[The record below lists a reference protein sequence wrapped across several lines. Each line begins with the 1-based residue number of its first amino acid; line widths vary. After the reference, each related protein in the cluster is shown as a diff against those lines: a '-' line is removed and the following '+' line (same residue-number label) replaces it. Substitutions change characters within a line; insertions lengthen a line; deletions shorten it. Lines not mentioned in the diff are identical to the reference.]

1 MKTTAY
7 ILAALFA
14 GLFIASF
21 IIGPFP
27 IPGLFYLLP
36 ALFILTTLQLFEKG
50 KIKEGYAN
58 VFHNFS
64 THRTHWYGG
73 TYRNSGAFFTN
84 AQEIQIHG
92 GVFTSHIMHIHEA
105 GSADPPGKDYS
116 LPVSK
121 LVTE

>member
-1 MKTTAY
+1 MKTPSY

-27 IPGLFYLLP
+27 IPGIFYLLP

-58 VFHNFS
+58 
-64 THRTHWYGG
+64 
-73 TYRNSGAFFTN
+73 AFFT
-84 AQEIQIHG
+84 AIFIGIATLSFIIE
-92 GVFTSHIMHIHEA
+92 TA
-105 GSADPPGKDYS
+105 
-116 LPVSK
+116 
-121 LVTE
+121 